1 MSAINVNSI
10 TGRTGGH
17 GPVLTGVTTVSDGNL
32 VVIGTGASIGIGNSA
47 PSAKLTV
54 DNTTPIDTTN
64 SAIVGEL
71 GNIYL
76 EMSSGGTQGNGN
88 LGPSIN
94 FTGIN
99 QSGKDGR
106 KAAIIA
112 QQTGSNSSQ
121 VGLSFWTNN
130 SSDSNGVIQKRLV
143 IGANGRVSI
152 GTDSAAEELSVAG
165 AIRVQDSTDATQY
178 LTINHQGI
186 DFQNTGAGSSTTSSS
201 HLLDDYEEGTWTPTF
216 LGATT
221 AGSYTS
227 TSDAWY
233 TKIGNTVTAF
243 GRFTNI
249 TAVSVGSGA
258 LRVSGL
264 PFVNGDKIALG
275 SVLFSQF
282 NVNDVTVNISAFI
295 SAGEFMIKF
304 FETRD
309 NAATSG
315 VSVTDRTADTADLYV
330 QITYKVD

>member
-32 VVIGTGASIGIGNSA
+32 VVIGIGASIGIGTSA
-47 PSAKLTV
+47 PAARLTV

-165 AIRVQDSTDATQY
+165 AIRVQNSTDATQY

-186 DFQNTGAGSSTTSSS
+186 DFQNTGAGSSSTAAA
-201 HLLDDYEEGTWTPTF
+201 HVLDDYEEGTFTPAITSGITSPS
-216 LGATT
+216 LTSV
-221 AGSYTS
+221 AGHYVKVGTLVMCSIDYRFNGNQTGN
-227 TSDAWY
+227 SDA
-233 TKIGNTVTAF
+233 F
-243 GRFTNI
+243 R
-249 TAVSVGSGA
+249 VG
-258 LRVSGL
+258 GL
-264 PFVNGDKIALG
+264 PFSCSADGTIYG
-275 SVLFSQF
+275 SATIQF
-282 NVNDVTVNISAFI
+282 NNILSGFTDLR
-295 SAGEFMIKF
+295 AGHFNELSEIHFYNGTSIILG
-304 FETRD
+304 
-309 NAATSG
+309 NTSG
-315 VSVTDRTADTADLYV
+315 VSLLSGRRMIMQL
-330 QITYKVD
+330 IYKSV